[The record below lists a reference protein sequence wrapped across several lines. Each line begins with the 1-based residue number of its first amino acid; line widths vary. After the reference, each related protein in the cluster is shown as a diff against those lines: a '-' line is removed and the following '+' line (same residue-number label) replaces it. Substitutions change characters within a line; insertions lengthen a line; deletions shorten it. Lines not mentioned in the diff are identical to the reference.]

1 MSILKINSL
10 QRVSSGSNHCAFTD
24 LCEQF
29 GLTLCCYREAHNHVS
44 GDGIIVI
51 VAINQQGEIFKQ
63 RLSSPGWDLRDPKF
77 YPEANGKLRIIAYAK
92 PATRE
97 TEVIGRHM
105 MSWFTTTGHSW
116 SSVTEFGPKNWW
128 LWRFQNFNNKAWGI
142 AYNRPEERI
151 DLYSG
156 AIGGHLERVKEGILS
171 KAKHQL
177 GYPNESDLYLD
188 QNKVMWAIVRR
199 DADSYSAQLGCAKAP
214 YTQWQWF
221 DLGCYIGG
229 PVWASLSEEHMLV
242 AGRDWDGKKTL
253 TTAIWS
259 LSLKTKTLT
268 KQLTLPS
275 GGDTSYPGLVVEGD
289 ILKMSYYSSHID
301 QQSRVYLAQISGLD
315 SLKKVLET
323 AG

>member
-1 MSILKINSL
+1 M
-10 QRVSSGSNHCAFTD
+10 
-24 LCEQF
+24 
-29 GLTLCCYREAHNHVS
+29 S
-44 GDGIIVI
+44 GDGIVVI
-51 VAINQQGEIFKQ
+51 VAINQKGESFKQ
-63 RLSSPGWDLRDPKF
+63 RLSFPGWDLRDPKF
-77 YPEANGKLRIIAYAK
+77 YPEDGGKLRLYAYAK
-92 PATRE
+92 PTTSATQA
-97 TEVIGRHM
+97 IGQKM
-105 MSWFTTTGHSW
+105 FGWFTSTGQSW
-116 SSVTEFGPKNWW
+116 SSLTKFGPRHWW
-128 LWRFQNFNNKAWGI
+128 LWRLRNFKGRAWGL
-142 AYNRPEERI
+142 AYSRPKNRV

-177 GYPNESDLYLD
+177 GYPNESDLYLG

-315 SLKKVLET
+315 SLKNELET